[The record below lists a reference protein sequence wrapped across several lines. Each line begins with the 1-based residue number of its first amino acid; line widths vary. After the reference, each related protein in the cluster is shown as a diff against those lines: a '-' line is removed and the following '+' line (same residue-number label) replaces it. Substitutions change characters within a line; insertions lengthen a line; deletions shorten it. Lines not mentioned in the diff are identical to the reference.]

1 MDEKEKKDIKK
12 VVKVKKNNFKKQLEE
27 LTNKNKEL
35 EDKYLRLQAEFVN
48 MRNRNEQEKSNL
60 LKYEGENVIKEFVSI
75 IDDFERA
82 IKMDDNDLSDEVSKF
97 LSGFKIIYSNMMQ
110 TLEKQGVKEIECLG
124 KEFDPLYEEAVIVEH
139 DETKPENVILEV
151 FTKGYIYKDKVIR
164 HAMVK
169 VNK

>member
-1 MDEKEKKDIKK
+1 MNENQKEVKKVIKIKKD
-12 VVKVKKNNFKKQLEE
+12 NYKKQLDE

-48 MRNRNEQEKSNL
+48 MRNRNEQEKANL
-60 LKYEGENVIKEFVSI
+60 LKYEGEKVIKEFVAI
-75 IDDFERA
+75 TDDFERA

-97 LSGFKIIYSNMMQ
+97 LSGFKIIYSNMIQ
-110 TLEKQGVKEIECLG
+110 TLERNEVKEIDCLG
-124 KEFDPLYEEAVIVEH
+124 KEFDPNYEEAVMVEH
-139 DETKPENVILEV
+139 DETKPENVVLEV
-151 FTKGYIYKDKVIR
+151 FTKGYMYKDKVLR